1 MAAAGKVCTGFSLPY
16 VAKYAMSGTTVV
28 YSLGQKLAR
37 GVEVSMDITTAD
49 NTQFW
54 ADNVA
59 CEEVGGKFQEGTL
72 TLTVD
77 GLLEASE
84 KLIQGISTSSITVGT
99 ATITVYN
106 YDSDQNIPYVG
117 VGYIARYLSDG
128 VTSYVPFIVPKAKF
142 NTPAHNA
149 ATESDGEIDFQT
161 QELTASIFRTDEAKG
176 PWLKM
181 MEGQSSEADAEKII
195 KSVFGITP

>member
-28 YSLGQKLAR
+28 YSDGQKLAR

-84 KLIQGISTSSITVGT
+84 KLIQGITTSTVSVGT
-99 ATITVYN
+99 ATMTVYSYN
-106 YDSDQNIPYVG
+106 NNQQIPYVG
-117 VGYIARYLSDG
+117 VGYIARYMSDG
-128 VTSYVPFIVPKAKF
+128 VTTYVPCIVPKCKF
-142 NTPAHNA
+142 QTPQHNA

-161 QELTASIFRTDEAKG
+161 QELTASIMRDDTSLGEWFKMANGQDTEAKA
-176 PWLKM
+176 
-181 MEGQSSEADAEKII
+181 EAYI
-195 KSVFGITP
+195 KQVFSI